1 MTQPEPILSPAYT
14 LAIFLSVP
22 AGLIQSL
29 RFDFRE
35 TWQIIA
41 VGMLPALAV
50 VLIAYIHTKHR
61 ARRKKQ
67 P

>member
-1 MTQPEPILSPAYT
+1 MSQPEPTLSPAYT
-14 LAIFLSVP
+14 LAILLSVP
-22 AGLIQSL
+22 AGIIQSL

-41 VGMLPALAV
+41 VGLLPSLV
-50 VLIAYIHTKHR
+50 VMLIAYFHTRHR
-61 ARRKKQ
+61 ARRKNQ